1 MPEPTSITPL
11 DANVSVSPQVR
22 IEDLTQLRA
31 AGFRCIV
38 NNRPDG
44 EAPDQPT
51 SAELA
56 AEAAR
61 LGLDYRYIPVVPGVV
76 TDSDALAFAKVL
88 AGAQGPV
95 LAFCRSG
102 ARSTSLWKRARELQG
117 LRD

>member
-1 MPEPTSITPL
+1 MPEPMTITPL
-11 DANVSVSPQVR
+11 DATLSISPQVCLK
-22 IEDLTQLRA
+22 DLPQLCA

-44 EAPDQPT
+44 EATDQPT
-51 SAELA
+51 SAQLA

-61 LGLDYRYIPVVPGVV
+61 LGLDYHYIPVVPSVV
-76 TDSDALAFAKVL
+76 TDFDAVAFAKVL